1 MLMLNALYER
11 GTLSL
16 EELSRIAAKGVA
28 VVSGVKSVS
37 SILRT
42 WVARDCLVKDGAYYD
57 YVSCERPGALI
68 RKFSRKR
75 HQ

>member
-1 MLMLNALYER
+1 MVCEIVLMLNALYER

-28 VVSGVKSVS
+28 LVSGVKSAA

-42 WVARDCLVKDGAYYD
+42 WVARDCLV
-57 YVSCERPGALI
+57 
-68 RKFSRKR
+68 
-75 HQ
+75 